1 MPVPQKK
8 KAPPVAETTA
18 KATRKELQGMYED
31 MLNAVTFFGVAVAL
45 HPQAEA
51 ILNKQLAHAIVTAR
65 TPAESRSAQVAA
77 ILCKEAVQACRQK
90 LVAKYGVRVPE

>member
-8 KAPPVAETTA
+8 KAPPVRQTTA

-31 MLNAVTFFGVAVAL
+31 MLTAVTFFGVAVAL

-51 ILNKQLAHAIVTAR
+51 TLNKQLAHAIVTAK
-65 TPAESRSAQVAA
+65 TPEQSRGAQVAA
-77 ILCKEAVQACRQK
+77 ILCKEAVNATRQK
-90 LVAKYGVRVPE
+90 LVEKYGVRMPE